1 MEVTKEHIMRQD
13 SLDKIVKF
21 IKNTQT
27 KDGPKFQD
35 HDDFKNMTDDE
46 WADVVT
52 RMKKIFDSLEEDK
65 FMGDKTFM
73 NFTDRIRYPKYYEK
87 KNRLKSLDED
97 GPLEY
102 EPTTDVNRY

>member
-1 MEVTKEHIMRQD
+1 MRKEIN
-13 SLDKIVKF
+13 LDRIVKF

-52 RMKKIFDSLEEDK
+52 RMKKIFDSLEEDE
-65 FMGDKTFM
+65 FMGDNTFRG
-73 NFTDRIRYPKYYEK
+73 FADRIRYPDLYVE
-87 KNRLKSLDED
+87 KNRLKPLIED
-97 GPLEY
+97 GPLDF
-102 EPTTDVNRY
+102 PTTDVNRY